1 MSGDSNLDRNSL
13 QQFLASAF
21 AVQESQI
28 DPHLLSTI
36 LEVQR
41 LMTKG
46 EIGIDGVMNLVVDSA
61 QDVAGAGGVAIGLL
75 EGDQLTFRAGVGCSA
90 ARVGTRVSA
99 SLTLSAK
106 AQAGRE
112 ILRVENAR
120 TDGRIEGAICRQFGA
135 ESLLIL
141 PICRERALAG
151 VFEVLFTEAHGFAD
165 HEVRTYRLM
174 VAVIEAALGQPA
186 RAEETVVEPRKQ
198 ELTPEMTAAPLAL
211 LESSDG
217 YHNEDESVRFSLGKV
232 IRERCEAAWA
242 EVSQQCRTV
251 WEAVGQ
257 RCGAAWTGVSQR
269 CGAAWAGARELPM
282 FRDPGAFP
290 KALVQRAAE
299 AISRKPFRGL
309 TLAAVATAFGLT
321 LWIAHGD
328 HRPASQGGSSTS
340 PPATAV
346 KSVQTGNADGG
357 ISTDKDKIAPAPV
370 KASRL
375 ATTRARR
382 DRVGQNDV
390 EYIGDDVT
398 VRHFTYRAAPPPR
411 RPVGERVT
419 YIGKDVTVRH
429 FTTKP
434 VVRSESR

>member
-1 MSGDSNLDRNSL
+1 MSGDSNLDRDSL

-28 DPHLLSTI
+28 DPHLLSAI
-36 LEVQR
+36 LELQR
-41 LMTKG
+41 LVTKG

-61 QDVAGAGGVAIGLL
+61 RDVAGAAGVAIGLL
-75 EGDQLTFRAGVGCSA
+75 EGDQLTFRAGAGCSVV
-90 ARVGTRVSA
+90 RVGTRVSA

-112 ILRVENAR
+112 ILRVENAQ

-165 HEVRTYRLM
+165 REVRTYRLM
-174 VAVIEAALGQPA
+174 VALIEAALGQPA
-186 RAEETVVEPRKQ
+186 RAKEKVVEPKKQ
-198 ELTPEMTAAPLAL
+198 ELAPEMSAATLAL
-211 LESSDG
+211 LESSDA
-217 YHNEDESVRFSLGKV
+217 YLNEDQSVHFSLGKV
-232 IRERCEAAWA
+232 IREQCAAAWA
-242 EVSQQCRTV
+242 EVSQ
-251 WEAVGQ
+251 
-257 RCGAAWTGVSQR
+257 RCAAAWAVVSER

-282 FRDPGAFP
+282 VREPGAFP

-299 AISRKPFRGL
+299 AISRKPFHGL
-309 TLAAVATAFGLT
+309 ALAAVATGFGLT

-328 HRPASQGGSSTS
+328 HRSASRGGSSTS

-346 KSVQTGNADGG
+346 RSVQPGNADAG
-357 ISTDKDKIAPAPV
+357 TPKDKIAPVPV
-370 KASRL
+370 KASRV
-375 ATTRARR
+375 AKTRARR
-382 DRVGQNDV
+382 DRVSQNDV

-398 VRHFTYRAAPPPR
+398 VRHFTYQKATPPR
-411 RPVGERVT
+411 RPAGERVT
-419 YIGKDVTVRH
+419 YIGNDVTVRH
-429 FTTKP
+429 FTPKP
-434 VVRSESR
+434 VVSSESR

>member
-41 LMTKG
+41 LITKG

-61 QDVAGAGGVAIGLL
+61 RDVAGAGGVAIGLL
-75 EGDQLTFRAGVGCSA
+75 EGDQLTFRAGAGCSV
-90 ARVGTRVSA
+90 ARIGTRVSA

-174 VAVIEAALGQPA
+174 AAVIEAALGQPA
-186 RAEETVVEPRKQ
+186 RAKEKVVEPKKR
-198 ELTPEMTAAPLAL
+198 ESAPEMSAASLAL
-211 LESSDG
+211 LESSDA
-217 YHNEDESVRFSLGKV
+217 YLNEDESVHFSLGKV
-232 IRERCEAAWA
+232 IREQCAAAWA
-242 EVSQQCRTV
+242 
-251 WEAVGQ
+251 
-257 RCGAAWTGVSQR
+257 GVSQR
-269 CGAAWAGARELPM
+269 CGTAWAAVGQRLGAAWAGVRELPM
-282 FRDPGAFP
+282 VRDPAAFP
-290 KALVQRAAE
+290 KAIVQRATE

-328 HRPASQGGSSTS
+328 HRPPSRGGSSTS
-340 PPATAV
+340 LPPTAV
-346 KSVQTGNADGG
+346 RSVQPGNADGG
-357 ISTDKDKIAPAPV
+357 ISTDKDKIAPAKG

-375 ATTRARR
+375 ATTRARQ

-398 VRHFTYRAAPPPR
+398 VRHFTYRVTPPPR

-429 FTTKP
+429 FTPKP
-434 VVRSESR
+434 VVSSESR